1 MSKPRIDAKQVLD
14 DLKAGFDDTYLME
27 KYNLSAK
34 GLQSLFQKLV
44 AGGIVD
50 RWLLE
55 GGRLKPEGGTLP
67 GEREVSAKEVLKDLR
82 AGMSQDAMMHKY
94 RLSARGL
101 ANLFEQLVEA
111 GLMAE
116 SELDQGSSR
125 ENTVEITEKGFGD
138 ILAKARDEAPKGR
151 EETPASSPSSTR
163 ESEKQEA
170 PVIIESN
177 AAPTWQCPACKETF
191 TGEGDRCPKCGTTI
205 ARFLAERDV
214 PFGDEPSISMDQTM
228 ELVWQCP
235 GCGVRQYKAY
245 EVCPECGLSV
255 ADYAAQTAGKGLEK
269 TPERV
274 EGGSAGEALS
284 DLRKDPDMQV
294 DWLKDGLQSRDSEFR
309 KKSYTRLFRLARAL
323 TWIALIQ
330 LVAVILV
337 TAAKLLTVKNYGV
350 DAAFILP
357 SVFITLLLSIL
368 GYVLLRSASELIK
381 LIMDLAH
388 SLTENNRLLEQ
399 ILSRS
404 KRDQD

>member
-1 MSKPRIDAKQVLD
+1 MSKPKIDAKQVLE

-44 AGGIVD
+44 AGGLVD

-55 GGRLKPEGGTLP
+55 GGRLKPGAGTSP

-82 AGMSQDAMMHKY
+82 SGMTQDAMMHKY
-94 RLSARGL
+94 RLSAQGL

-116 SELDQGSSR
+116 SELDQGSSL

-138 ILAKARDEAPKGR
+138 ILAKAREEALKR
-151 EETPASSPSSTR
+151 QEEIPAPSSPSTR
-163 ESEKQEA
+163 ESETPEG

-177 AAPTWQCPACKETF
+177 TAPTWQCPACKETF
-191 TGEGDRCPKCGTTI
+191 TGEGDRCPKCGTSI
-205 ARFLAERDV
+205 ARFLAEREV
-214 PFGDEPSISMDQTM
+214 PFGDEPSIGMDQTM

-245 EVCPECGLSV
+245 DVCPECGLAV
-255 ADYAAQTAGKGLEK
+255 ADYYAAQAAGKGLENA
-269 TPERV
+269 PEQV
-274 EGGSAGEALS
+274 VGASAGEALS
-284 DLRKDPDMQV
+284 DLRKDPDMQA
-294 DWLKDGLQSRDSEFR
+294 DWLKDGLQGGDSEFR
-309 KKSYTRLFRLARAL
+309 KQPYTRLVRLARAL

-330 LVAVILV
+330 LVVVILLTV
-337 TAAKLLTVKNYGV
+337 TRLLTVKSYGV

-357 SVFITLLLSIL
+357 SVFITLLLSVL
-368 GYVLLRSASELIK
+368 GYVFLRSAAELIK
-381 LIMDLAH
+381 VIMDLAH
-388 SLTENNRLLEQ
+388 SLTESNRLLVQ
-399 ILSRS
+399 ILGRS
-404 KRDQD
+404 KRG